1 MNLIDENEEL
11 QQEANKKKMFK
22 IIITAIVVLL
32 LLAIVLLIY
41 STTKRNNTLKLS
53 IDGKSQS
60 IPNGLIYMEDGK
72 KPYTDENGNIF
83 FSIKK
88 LSYILGVDYYNDEYK
103 SKGEDPTKCYIKTEN
118 EYTSFISNKS
128 QIYKAIILEDEDDSS
143 EGQSRS
149 NSEPKKIT
157 EYEYFDVGDGVKNI
171 DGEIY
176 ASQTA
181 ISLGFNVQV
190 FYNSGKKDIKI
201 YTLDGLSDTA
211 SKVLKNK
218 SVYPVIG
225 EECSYQNKKLLK
237 YGYVLIVNSEGS
249 YGITNYN
256 DYKDGNNV
264 VSCKYSDLR
273 FCESSGNIIVTTID
287 EKKQGI
293 LQLDFIND
301 KATAIIEPNYQAI
314 KRIDEDSEIFMIKLN
329 GKYGLVKIEGNV
341 LTTSLRP
348 EYQQIGI
355 DHVFDDMQNKYL
367 INGKYIPVELDD
379 KWGLAS
385 KDGKMIIIPQY
396 AGIGC
401 DLKETGSGNGV
412 IVLPSLVNGVD
423 GIVFLTDANN
433 KIYNVINVQTGAK
446 IGLDAKEIYS
456 SYEND
461 KKCYYMKIESE
472 SGAALRVNIYDQFGK
487 KVKEATGS
495 DISESSK
502 STTQAAEST
511 DNGSQVSN

>member
-11 QQEANKKKMFK
+11 EQEANKRKMFK
-22 IIITAIVVLL
+22 TIIIAIVVLL
-32 LLAIVLLIY
+32 FLAIILLVY
-41 STTKRNNTLKLS
+41 STAKRNNTLKLS

-60 IPNGLIYMEDGK
+60 ITNGLIYMEDNK
-72 KPYTDENGNIF
+72 KPYTDENGEIY

-118 EYTSFISNKS
+118 EYTSFISNNS
-128 QIYKAIILEDEDDSS
+128 QIYKAIILEDEDETENTQSKSS
-143 EGQSRS
+143 TET
-149 NSEPKKIT
+149 KKVT

-190 FYNSGKKDIKI
+190 SYNHSKKDIKI
-201 YTLDGLSDTA
+201 YTLDGLSEIA

-218 SVYPVIG
+218 SVYAVIG
-225 EECSYQNKKLLK
+225 DECSYQNKKLLK
-237 YGYVLIVNSEGS
+237 YGYVLIANTDGS

-264 VSCKYSDLR
+264 VSCKYSNLR
-273 FCESSGNIIVTTID
+273 FCESSGNVIVTTVD

-314 KRIDEDSEIFMIKLN
+314 RRIDEDSEIFMIKLN

-355 DHVFDDMQNKYL
+355 DHVYDDMQNKYL
-367 INGKYIPVELDD
+367 INGKYIPIELDD
-379 KWGLAS
+379 KWGIAS
-385 KDGKMIIIPQY
+385 KDGKMLIIPQY

-423 GIVFLTDANN
+423 GIVFLTDSNN
-433 KIYNVINVQTGAK
+433 KIYNVINVQTGGK
-446 IGLDAKEIYS
+446 IGLDSKEIYS

-472 SGAALRVNIYDQFGK
+472 SGTALRVNIYDQFGK
-487 KVKEATGS
+487 KVKEAT
-495 DISESSK
+495 
-502 STTQAAEST
+502 TTDVAEST
-511 DNGSQVSN
+511 KNTESESQANN

>member
-11 QQEANKKKMFK
+11 EQEVKKKKIFK
-22 IIITAIVVLL
+22 TIIIAIGVLL
-32 LLAIVLLIY
+32 FLAIILLIY
-41 STTKRNNTLKLS
+41 STNKRNNTLKLS
-53 IDGKSQS
+53 IDGKGQS
-60 IPNGLIYMEDGK
+60 IPNGLVYMEDGK
-72 KPYTDENGNIF
+72 KPYTDDNGEIF
-83 FSIKK
+83 FSVKK

-128 QIYKAIILEDEDDSS
+128 QIYKAIILEDEDASDDTKSKSS
-143 EGQSRS
+143 T
-149 NSEPKKIT
+149 SEPKKVT

-181 ISLGFNVQV
+181 VSLGFNVQV
-190 FYNSGKKDIKI
+190 FYNSSKKDIRI

-211 SKVLKNK
+211 SKILKNK

-225 EECSYQNKKLLK
+225 DECSYQNKKLLK
-237 YGYVLIVNSEGS
+237 YGYVLIKNSDES

-256 DYKDGNNV
+256 DYKDGNNI

-273 FCESSGNIIVTTID
+273 FCESSGNVIVTTIN

-314 KRIDEDSEIFMIKLN
+314 RRIDEDSEIFMIKLN

-396 AGIGC
+396 PGIGC

-423 GIVFLTDANN
+423 GIVFLTDSNY

-461 KKCYYMKIESE
+461 KKGYYMKIESE

-487 KVKEATGS
+487 KVKEAT
-495 DISESSK
+495 
-502 STTQAAEST
+502 ST
-511 DNGSQVSN
+511 DVNESATQTTDNSMNESQVNN